1 MINNQA
7 TPEHGTIL
15 YQLTQEDLLA
25 FGEKIFL
32 NLWEQVS
39 TKTEI
44 SERFYTRKECC
55 EILRCSMP
63 TFHALVNKGLIP
75 VTKVGRKTLVS
86 ADTFDGIVE
95 SGELRKFKHHP
106 TLKEEG
112 GRGYGR

>member
-1 MINNQA
+1 MTSKLA
-7 TPEHGTIL
+7 PEHGIVL

-25 FGEKIFL
+25 FGERIFR

-39 TKTEI
+39 
-44 SERFYTRKECC
+44 TRKECC

-63 TFHALVNKGLIP
+63 TFHSLVNKGLIP

-86 ADTFDGIVE
+86 TDDFDSIVA

-106 TLKEEG
+106 TVKKEG
-112 GRGYGR
+112 GRNYGR

>member
-1 MINNQA
+1 MTSKLA
-7 TPEHGTIL
+7 PEHGIVL

-25 FGEKIFL
+25 FGERIFR

-39 TKTEI
+39 TKTERI
-44 SERFYTRKECC
+44 ERYYTRKECC

-63 TFHALVNKGLIP
+63 TCRSLVNKGLIP

-86 ADTFDGIVE
+86 TDDFDSIVA

-106 TLKEEG
+106 TVKKEG
-112 GRGYGR
+112 GRNYGR